1 MSQTPLPLTPRQRVN
16 TAIAHVQPDRVPV
29 DFLAVPEI
37 WQALSSR
44 MGLDAAPYQALAPWM
59 EPWREAILAALQV
72 DCRVMSNDMFVR
84 CPEHVLKPGA
94 KVDWWQSPNRSTPNR
109 MWRQVSPDGLVA
121 DIWGVQARRSVN
133 QFGAHES
140 YSDFPLAS
148 AESVDDLRSFAW
160 PQADWW
166 DFSDVPLLL
175 EAMDSACGQV
185 HIRYRVGSVFEV
197 AWQLCGMEK
206 FLTDMM
212 VAPEVPAYIM
222 DRLCEVHVENTR
234 RFLRRAAGRVD
245 MIYFYD
251 DVATTQSLLMPP
263 AVWSELVR
271 PRHQRIIDVARE
283 MGVKVMYHCDGAV
296 APLIPRWVEMG
307 IDVLNPIQTEA
318 AGMDIEML
326 KMQYGKHLC
335 FHGGLSIIEVLPK
348 GTPRMVREEVK
359 RLVSLLNRDGGYI
372 LASSHHIQADTPLE
386 NILAMY
392 DLSLR

>member
-1 MSQTPLPLTPRQRVN
+1 
-16 TAIAHVQPDRVPV
+16 
-29 DFLAVPEI
+29 
-37 WQALSSR
+37 
-44 MGLDAAPYQALAPWM
+44 
-59 EPWREAILAALQV
+59 
-72 DCRVMSNDMFVR
+72 
-84 CPEHVLKPGA
+84 
-94 KVDWWQSPNRSTPNR
+94 

-175 EAMDSACGQV
+175 QAMDSACGQV

-234 RFLRRAAGRVD
+234 RFLQRAAGRVD

-251 DVATTQSLLMPP
+251 DVATTQSLMMPP
-263 AVWSELVR
+263 AVWSDLVR
-271 PRHQRIIDVARE
+271 PRHQRIIDLARE

-296 APLIPRWVEMG
+296 TPLIPQWVEMG

-318 AGMDIEML
+318 AGMDTAML
-326 KMQYGKHLC
+326 KMRYGKHLC

-348 GTPRMVREEVK
+348 GTQRMVREEVK

-372 LASSHHIQADTPLE
+372 LASSHHIQADTPLD
-386 NILAMY
+386 NILTMY